1 MAHGSSTSGRQVS
14 IFFEGE
20 WLQGNA
26 PVIGAMDHGAWLGA
40 NVFDGARWFEGV
52 APDLLKHCER
62 VNSSARKLGMNPTH
76 TPEEIAETAL
86 EGLRNFDGKTPVYI
100 RPMYW
105 SEGGGFMGVP
115 PDPETTKFN
124 IALFESPMLGLD
136 GMTLGVSKFRRPTMD
151 CMPTD
156 AKAGGLYMNNARC
169 IQDARQRGFD
179 NALVL
184 DAMGN
189 VAETGS
195 TNLFMVRD
203 GEVFTPIANGT
214 FLSGI
219 TRARI
224 IDLLR
229 ADGVTVHETVLTVAD
244 FEAADEAFSTG
255 NHSKVVPVTGVE
267 SATYKDISMARRA
280 RELYLDWAKSTA

>member
-1 MAHGSSTSGRQVS
+1 MAGKTSV
-14 IFFEGE
+14 FFQGE

-26 PVIGAMDHGAWLGA
+26 PVIGAMDHGAWLGS

-52 APDLLKHCER
+52 APDLDKHCQR
-62 VNSSARKLGMNPTH
+62 INRSAKALGMTPTMNPT
-76 TPEEIAETAL
+76 EMAELAL
-86 EGLRNFDGKTPVYI
+86 EGLRGFDGKTPVYI

-105 SEGGGFMGVP
+105 AEGGGFMGVP
-115 PDPETTKFN
+115 PNPDTTKFN

-156 AKAGGLYMNNARC
+156 AKAGGLYTNNARC
-169 IQDARQRGFD
+169 IMDARSRGFD
-179 NALVL
+179 NAIVL

-195 TNLFMVRD
+195 TNLFLVRD

-219 TRARI
+219 TRARVM
-224 IDLLR
+224 DLLR
-229 ADGVTVHETVLTVAD
+229 ADGVPMHEAVLTVED
-244 FEAADEAFSTG
+244 FEAGDEAFATG

-267 SATYKDISMARRA
+267 SRTYQTMAMTKRA
-280 RELYLDWAKSTA
+280 RELYLDWAKSAAA

>member
-1 MAHGSSTSGRQVS
+1 MALGNERKTTVFYQ
-14 IFFEGE
+14 GE

-26 PVIGAMDHGAWLGA
+26 PVIGAMDHGAWLGS

-52 APDLLKHCER
+52 APDLDKHCER
-62 VNSSARKLGMNPTH
+62 VNRSAKALGMNPTME
-76 TPEEIAETAL
+76 PADIAELAM
-86 EGLRNFDGKTPVYI
+86 EGLRNFDGKTPVYV

-105 SEGGGFMGVP
+105 AEGSGFMGVP
-115 PDPETTKFN
+115 PDPDTTKFN
-124 IALFESPMLGLD
+124 LALFESPMLGMD

-151 CMPTD
+151 CMPLD
-156 AKAGGLYMNNARC
+156 AKAGGLYTNNARC
-169 IQDARQRGFD
+169 IMDARSRGFD
-179 NALVL
+179 NAIVL

-219 TRARI
+219 TRSRV

-229 ADGVTVHETVLTVAD
+229 ADGVAVHEAVLTIAD
-244 FEAADEAFSTG
+244 FEAADEAFATG

-267 SATYKDISMARRA
+267 SRTYQTMAVSQRA
-280 RELYLDWAKSTA
+280 RDLYIDWAKSAA